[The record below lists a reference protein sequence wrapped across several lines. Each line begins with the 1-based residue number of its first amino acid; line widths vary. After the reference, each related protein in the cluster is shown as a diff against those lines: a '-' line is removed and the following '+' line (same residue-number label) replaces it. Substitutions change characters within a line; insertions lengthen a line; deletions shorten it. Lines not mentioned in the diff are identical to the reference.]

1 MTRVLRRMICVTAF
15 AGCLAGGPADAQ
27 VVSPVGGTPLIQGYQ
42 LDISRCKVPTMTT
55 LYRMVDIL
63 SELGY
68 NQFQLYTE
76 HTFAYSKHE
85 TVWCEASPMTP
96 DEIRALDAYCA
107 KKGIEL
113 VPNQNSFGHL
123 EHWLRHPEY
132 NDLAEMPSGGAV
144 VKRWGNYVARF
155 PLSICPTDPRSVPFL
170 AGLYD
175 ELFPCFRSRY
185 VNVGCDE
192 TIELEDAECKGR
204 SAAAIREKG
213 ASRVYLDFLLK
224 IHALCAERRHVM
236 MFWGDIILH
245 KPELIPE
252 LPEDVVC
259 LNWGYEANHPFAR
272 QTAAFKAA
280 KRKFVV
286 CPGTSAWGSLSGR
299 VGNMMANVDSAI
311 TNGLANGMSGLLLA
325 DWGDGGHPNPWIV
338 SIPSL
343 VYAAHGMRGERLSR
357 DELAKEID
365 RLLGCTCGQALLA
378 YGDIYEKTNGRK
390 GNSTELYLLLEE
402 CGEYKRAQGVTD
414 ESLAAALK
422 QWKYA
427 KSLADLKGAPEWV
440 REDFALLDL
449 LYRAV
454 ELRIKE
460 PAKRNFRACF
470 EPEYRRLWLKQN
482 RLGGLAQSL
491 THLFGR

>member
-1 MTRVLRRMICVTAF
+1 MNREFLKTVAVAALAVFCGARAF
-15 AGCLAGGPADAQ
+15 CQNGL
-27 VVSPVGGTPLIQGYQ
+27 VQGYQ
-42 LDISRCKVPTMTT
+42 LDISRCKVPTMPT
-55 LYRMVDIL
+55 LFRMVDL
-63 SELGY
+63 LASLGY

-85 TVWCEASPMTP
+85 TVWREASPMTP

-123 EHWLRHPEY
+123 EHWLRHPGY
-132 NDLAEMPSGGAV
+132 NDLAEMPAGGAV
-144 VKRWGNYVARF
+144 VKRWGDYVSAF
-155 PLSICPTDPRSVPFL
+155 PMSICPTDPRSVPFL

-192 TIELEDAECKGR
+192 TIELEDAEFKGR

-224 IHALCAERRHVM
+224 IHGLCAERKHVM

-245 KPELIPE
+245 KPELISE

-272 QTAAFKAA
+272 DTAAFRAA
-280 KRKFVV
+280 GRKFIV

-299 VGNMMANVDSAI
+299 VNNMMANVDSAV
-311 TNGLANGMSGLLLA
+311 TNGLANGMSGLMVA

-338 SIPSL
+338 SVPAI
-343 VYAAHGMRGERLSR
+343 VYAAHRVKGETLSR
-357 DELAKEID
+357 DRLADEID
-365 RLLGCTCGQALLA
+365 RVLGCRCGQGLLA
-378 YGDIYEKTNGRK
+378 YGDIYEKARGRM
-390 GNSTELYLLLEE
+390 GNTTELFNLLRQ
-402 CGEYKRAQGVTD
+402 GKYYTRAAGVTD
-414 ESLAAALK
+414 VTLEAALK
-422 QWKYA
+422 QWRYA
-427 KSLADLKGAPEWV
+427 KSLLDLGSAPEWV
-440 REDFALLDL
+440 KDDFAVLDL

-454 ELRIKE
+454 ELRIRE
-460 PAKRNFRACF
+460 PGKKNFQAVF

-482 RLGGLAQSL
+482 RVGGLAASL
-491 THLFGR
+491 QGLFGQL